1 MPVLTEWLWVA
12 AGYGITYGALTTY
25 LVVLGRRW
33 VAVWRGGEQR

>member
-1 MPVLTEWLWVA
+1 MSALTEWLWVA

-33 VAVWRGGEQR
+33 TAVRRKGEQW